1 MTRWANRWRS
11 RNGLVYDCRRAARA
25 STAAIPRQPLAA
37 SEVGPGNPGD
47 SRSRFRIPATSDYGV
62 QLTAGPFVFSF
73 PGELQ
78 FTM

>member
-1 MTRWANRWRS
+1 MTAVARREARLPR
-11 RNGLVYDCRRAARA
+11 CRAC
-25 STAAIPRQPLAA
+25 PLAA
-37 SEVGPGNPGD
+37 SEVRPGNPGD
-47 SRSRFRIPATSDYGV
+47 SRSRLRIRATPGYGV

>member
-1 MTRWANRWRS
+1 MFPPLTPKAVTNCRVAGSS
-11 RNGLVYDCRRAARA
+11 R
-25 STAAIPRQPLAA
+25 TAE
-37 SEVGPGNPGD
+37 SG
-47 SRSRFRIPATSDYGV
+47 YGV

>member
-1 MTRWANRWRS
+1 MPSIERHAVAESAVVR
-11 RNGLVYDCRRAARA
+11 
-25 STAAIPRQPLAA
+25 
-37 SEVGPGNPGD
+37 VGVRKVIFTTGH
-47 SRSRFRIPATSDYGV
+47 YGV